1 MAQKKKGKEIT
12 LNPDFVVKVRGFY
25 IDHKP
30 LIIRI
35 AATAASLF
43 FIFYIAFQFYVSSI
57 EKVETVT
64 VYEQTVNNS
73 IFTQGFFVR
82 EEQYI
87 ENSVTGTIVP
97 VATDGKKVSNGNTV
111 AIAFGSDDDAATY
124 TRINMLKAELARYE
138 KLRAVSPSSAIDT
151 KTMDAIISGSV
162 SELMDGILS
171 GELDSLTG
179 SFSELRDNII
189 KKQLLL
195 GDAISFDDI
204 INGIKDELA
213 ALEAKNISSKEILA
227 DGSGYYINT
236 VDGYENSYD
245 YSHITE
251 ITPENAKTLLESK
264 PAAPP
269 ENIMGKLVTGF
280 KWYIVC
286 VLDIEQIGELKP
298 GKKVT
303 IDFPYASTDKLSTKV
318 AAINVSGA
326 EKAAV
331 LFECSTMNEELAN
344 MRLEDIEIIFNT
356 VKGFKIPNTAVREE
370 NGVKGVYILRSSLV
384 TFREINIVWSDDDYV
399 LSADP
404 PEPDTAGKTEEEK
417 DKIEAALPDNQVRQ
431 YDEVIVKG
439 KDLHDGKTIY

>member
-1 MAQKKKGKEIT
+1 MAKKKQGKEIE

-25 IDHKP
+25 MDNKP

-35 AATAASLF
+35 AATAAALF

-73 IFTQGFFVR
+73 IFTQGFFIR

-87 ENSVTGTIVP
+87 ENSVTGTVVP

-124 TRINMLKAELARYE
+124 TRINMLRAELERYE

-151 KTMDAIISGSV
+151 KTMDSLISGSV
-162 SELMDGILS
+162 SGLMDGILS
-171 GELDSLTG
+171 GELDTLTG
-179 SFSELRDNII
+179 GYSELRDSII

-195 GDAISFDDI
+195 GKAISFDDI

-213 ALEAKNISSKEILA
+213 ILESKTISSKEILA

-236 VDGYENSYD
+236 VDGFENIYD
-245 YSHITE
+245 YKHITE
-251 ITPENAKTLLESK
+251 ITPENATALLECK
-264 PAAPP
+264 PATVP
-269 ENIMGKLVTGF
+269 ENVMGKLVTGF

-286 VLDIEQIGELKP
+286 VLDIEQIGELTI

-303 IDFPYASTDKLSTKV
+303 VDFPYASTDKLSTKV
-318 AAINVSGA
+318 AAVNVSGA
-326 EKAAV
+326 DKAAV
-331 LFECSTMNEELAN
+331 VFECNTMNEELAN
-344 MRLEDIEIIFNT
+344 MRLEDVELIFNT
-356 VKGFKIPNTAVREE
+356 VKGFKIPNSAVREE

-384 TFREINIVWSDDDYV
+384 TFREINIVWSDDEYV

-404 PEPDTAGKTEEEK
+404 PKPDTTGKTQAQK
-417 DKIEAALPDNQVRQ
+417 DEIEAALPDNQVRQ

-439 KDLHDGKTIY
+439 KDLYDGKTIT